1 LITCSSTQLDRR
13 RKGEGKV
20 QTGGGV
26 EGEEPEAAM
35 SFVGVVVNLGEEGD
49 AVATDGEDRGGPV
62 QWRRYFP
69 SLAAPLSV

>member
-26 EGEEPEAAM
+26 EEEEPEAAM
-35 SFVGVVVNLGEEGD
+35 SFVGVVVGFGEEGS
-49 AVATDGEDRGGPV
+49 AVATGGEDRGGAV